1 LATLWL
7 GACVVLGGDESLLK
21 EAREELG
28 KALDEAVD
36 DSRKVSIFIDKEEGR
51 GEPYLATFDVN
62 PVDHNALWGNQ
73 PNVQDIIDE
82 LQLQEKAS
90 KNNQRF
96 PQLKEKMLNEHPT
109 LKGMSPDA
117 RKKFFEENSRKKT
130 NGGDMFNLL
139 NKLPKSAKMQEQLG
153 NNPEGNVIPPATP
166 ASPLSDSETQSASDS
181 PSPSNPTENN
191 DIARVSTAASPAL
204 SNISPASPSPAP
216 GSSFPVQQISAS
228 NPLGCVMWRQTGNC
242 DPFKGTREP
251 QYDQACSRTIASSW
265 SGYCEC
271 EEITPNETTKIVKRA
286 QVDCQHASLSCDDIC
301 RNGDAHLH
309 SSKGMQLA
317 RLDSLSNI
325 QAAFRESKVWIPLSP
340 ANAHELVHHVAKP
353 FVMLLLCDCERDALF
368 SAILPEIDQVLL
380 AKPNFNEF
388 KFLTQSTTISTSFGT
403 VPRYGLKSSDLPILV
418 TDNIPFGPTIEK
430 TVFPAHLLITPQ
442 NIADYADEVFVRRSI
457 PLKIQSRIPP
467 PDGTKERDVLVVTA
481 STYNDLVIR
490 SDATVLLFVYGPNCP
505 ASQAVLPL
513 LEQLARRLASS
524 ENPEERA
531 VVVAKFDHTA
541 NDLPHGGIALRHY
554 PTPLLFPRDNK
565 PAGVLSFDDFNGSK
579 LPHDKSVPHSHYDL
593 ETFMDFVVSHRDKD
607 RIAHGDHHGH
617 DHHRPE

>member
-1 LATLWL
+1 MLRVLATLWL

-191 DIARVSTAASPAL
+191 DLARVSTAASPAL

-228 NPLGCVMWRQTGNC
+228 NPLG
-242 DPFKGTREP
+242 
-251 QYDQACSRTIASSW
+251 
-265 SGYCEC
+265 
-271 EEITPNETTKIVKRA
+271 
-286 QVDCQHASLSCDDIC
+286 
-301 RNGDAHLH
+301 
-309 SSKGMQLA
+309 
-317 RLDSLSNI
+317 
-325 QAAFRESKVWIPLSP
+325 
-340 ANAHELVHHVAKP
+340 
-353 FVMLLLCDCERDALF
+353 
-368 SAILPEIDQVLL
+368 
-380 AKPNFNEF
+380 
-388 KFLTQSTTISTSFGT
+388 TSF
-403 VPRYGLKSSDLPILV
+403 
-418 TDNIPFGPTIEK
+418 
-430 TVFPAHLLITPQ
+430 
-442 NIADYADEVFVRRSI
+442 
-457 PLKIQSRIPP
+457 
-467 PDGTKERDVLVVTA
+467 
-481 STYNDLVIR
+481 
-490 SDATVLLFVYGPNCP
+490 C
-505 ASQAVLPL
+505 
-513 LEQLARRLASS
+513 
-524 ENPEERA
+524 
-531 VVVAKFDHTA
+531 
-541 NDLPHGGIALRHY
+541 
-554 PTPLLFPRDNK
+554 
-565 PAGVLSFDDFNGSK
+565 
-579 LPHDKSVPHSHYDL
+579 
-593 ETFMDFVVSHRDKD
+593 
-607 RIAHGDHHGH
+607 
-617 DHHRPE
+617 